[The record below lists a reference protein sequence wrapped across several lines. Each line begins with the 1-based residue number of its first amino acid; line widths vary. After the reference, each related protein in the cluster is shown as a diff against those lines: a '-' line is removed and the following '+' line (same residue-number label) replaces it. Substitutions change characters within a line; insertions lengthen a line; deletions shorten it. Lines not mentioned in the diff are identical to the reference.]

1 MEIFNLLINILMWNW
16 NKNSGYW
23 QALISMIQNQVWVFW
38 NILVVMNSANSD
50 EKNYQHIQELMDI
63 DSDGNV
69 RFFTSLE
76 SAYAAAESNNNDVI
90 LLDGNSSHTLTNW
103 IAWTK
108 NRVNVIGMDGWDR
121 LIQQGAKVQCTDW
134 TWDAYVIKVT
144 WVRNSFRNIKFIQND
159 TTATSLHVLEEGGEW
174 NLYKNCTFTFGV
186 VDNLDLTTAT
196 EVLCWSDSATFINC
210 EFGTETLLTSA
221 ARSVFT
227 IDQVTA
233 SQEFKS
239 NRIVDC
245 NFIISSSETTAT
257 LLSVAAATDVL
268 FSNLL
273 KNCTFVASID
283 SAGWVALAVAVKSVA
298 SLVKGTLN
306 FHNCAAYW
314 ATNLMSDAVWNDNF
328 YAYWAVNTWTDM
340 VWVLWVAT

>member
-1 MEIFNLLINILMWNW
+1 MEYNQ
-16 NKNSGYW
+16 NSGYG
-23 QALISMIQNQVWVFW
+23 QAYFSSIQAAVRAEVPVFG

-50 EKNYQHIQELMDI
+50 EKNYQHLQDTFPV
-63 DSDGNV
+63 DPDGNV

-76 SAYAAAESNNNDVI
+76 SAYTAAESNNNDVI
-90 LLDGNSSHTLTNW
+90 ILDGNSSHTVANG
-103 IAWTK
+103 IAWSK
-108 NRVNVIGMDGWDR
+108 NRVHLMGMDGGDR
-121 LIQQGAKVQCTDW
+121 VIQQGAKVQTTDAAG
-134 TWDAYVIKVT
+134 DAYVIKVT
-144 WVRNSFRNIKFIQND
+144 GVRNSFRNVKFIQVD
-159 TTATSLHVLEEGGEW
+159 TDAAALHVLEEGGEG

-196 EVLCWSDSATFINC
+196 EVLCGADSATFINC

-221 ARSVFT
+221 VRSVFT

-239 NRIVDC
+239 NRLIDC

-268 FSNLL
+268 FTNLL
-273 KNCTFVASID
+273 KNCTFVASVD
-283 SAGWVALAVAVKSVA
+283 SAGGVALAVAVKSVA

-306 FHNCAAYW
+306 FHNCAAY
-314 ATNLMSDAVWNDNF
+314 ACTDFASDAVGNDNF
-328 YAYWAVNTWTDM
+328 YAYGAVATGTDM
-340 VWVLWVAT
+340 VGILPVAT